1 MWIKNKDTITNCEH
15 IVRIEIGDSMIE
27 DGELCI
33 FAIDD
38 LGRCKCIGK
47 FNTKKKTQEIFSN
60 ICLRLLTGDPNDQGI
75 IIVNDKPK
83 EVKKSATRKSN
94 KRSSSKS

>member
-1 MWIKNKDTITNCEH
+1 MWIKNDQLLVNSNN
-15 IVRIEIGDSMIE
+15 IVKLNIDYIEGKQIIATDNAGEMHVIGT
-27 DGELCI
+27 
-33 FAIDD
+33 
-38 LGRCKCIGK
+38 

-60 ICLRLLTGDPNDQGI
+60 ICQRLITGDPNDQGI

-94 KRSSSKS
+94 KRSSS

>member
-1 MWIKNKDTITNCEH
+1 MWIKNNQLLINSNN
-15 IVRIEIGDSMIE
+15 IVRINIEAFEGKEII
-27 DGELCI
+27 
-33 FAIDD
+33 AIDNA
-38 LGRCKCIGK
+38 GEMHVIAR

-60 ICLRLLTGDPNDQGI
+60 ICSRLLTGDPNDQGI

-83 EVKKSATRKSN
+83 EVKKDAARKSN